1 MIVELV
7 VNTLLT
13 CKTYWDRC
21 KPRRG
26 VGNNLKKLLKEMKL
40 WIYKQLKIYS
50 KSIFVKKKNS
60 KKIPKKILIFLRLGL

>member
-13 CKTYWDRC
+13 FKTYWDRC

-50 KSIFVKKKNS
+50 KSIILSIFFFFKFQKKY
-60 KKIPKKILIFLRLGL
+60 